1 MKYYIKAISYTQEF
15 LLGLGIFILMAL
27 PLAVLYDIEA
37 VTSQSLA
44 LYDVVHITLFFV
56 MVIRPLADIWT
67 STQYVRPLV
76 ILRKGFGVVSASI
89 VVAFLLAKIIA
100 DPSGYIQNF
109 FTTAYWSLENYA
121 LFAHLADVTA
131 ILLLVTSNRFSKRV
145 LGAWWKRIQRLS
157 YVYFYASALYVYLSF
172 GENLI
177 LSFMAIVTIVT
188 LVAYVKNTLKMEV
201 IKATTV

>member
-15 LLGLGIFILMAL
+15 LLGLGIFILTAL

-37 VTSQSLA
+37 VTSLV

-67 STQYVRPLV
+67 NTQYVRPLV

-89 VVAFLLAKIIA
+89 VVAFLLAKLIA

-131 ILLLVTSNRFSKRV
+131 ILLLITSNKFSKRV

-188 LVAYVKNTLKMEV
+188 IVAYVKNTPKIEV

>member
-27 PLAVLYDIEA
+27 PLAVLYDIDA
-37 VTSQSLA
+37 VTAQTMT

-67 STQYVRPLV
+67 TTQYIRPLV

-131 ILLLVTSNRFSKRV
+131 ILLLITSNKFSKRI
-145 LGAWWKRIQRLS
+145 LGVWWKRIQRLS

-177 LSFMAIVTIVT
+177 LSFMVIVTIVT
-188 LVAYVKNTLKMEV
+188 LVAYVKNTLKRE
-201 IKATTV
+201 ITKTTR

>member
-15 LLGLGIFILMAL
+15 LLGLGIFILMTL
-27 PLAVLYDIEA
+27 PLAVLYDIE
-37 VTSQSLA
+37 VITSQTMT

-67 STQYVRPLV
+67 NTQYVRPLV

-89 VVAFLLAKIIA
+89 VVAFLLAKIIT

-109 FTTAYWSLENYA
+109 FTTAHWSLTNYA

-131 ILLLVTSNRFSKRV
+131 VLLLITSNRFSKRI
-145 LGAWWKRIQRLS
+145 LGTWWKRIQRLS

-201 IKATTV
+201 MKATTI